1 MANNIQHINPEGLF
15 KSPAFSQMVVTEG
28 PGKTIYIGGQDAV
41 NAKGELVGK
50 GDLTAQTEQVMRNII
65 TALASCGAT
74 LNDVVKF
81 TIYIVQGQNPAL
93 GYQAAAPFMS
103 EVAAPP
109 AITGLIVAALAHPD
123 YLVEIDATAFISD
136 KRG

>member
-1 MANNIQHINPEGLF
+1 MANNIRHINPEGLF
-15 KSPAFSQMVVTEG
+15 KSPAFSQMVITEG

-74 LNDVVKF
+74 LNDVVKL
-81 TIYIVQGQNPAL
+81 TIYIVQGQDPVL
-93 GYQAAAPFMS
+93 GYKTAAPFMS
-103 EVAAPP
+103 EVKAPP
-109 AITGLIVAALAHPD
+109 AITGLLVSALAHPD
-123 YLVEIDATAFISD
+123 YLVEIDATAFIGD
-136 KRG
+136 K